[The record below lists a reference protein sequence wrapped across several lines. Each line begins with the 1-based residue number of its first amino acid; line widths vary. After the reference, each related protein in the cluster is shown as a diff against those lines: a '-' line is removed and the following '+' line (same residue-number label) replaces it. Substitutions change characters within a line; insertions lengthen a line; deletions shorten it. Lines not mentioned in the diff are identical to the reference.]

1 MEERAEGGFRS
12 VKRAREMEDDENRS
26 IPPSYCSHVAW
37 GYQAVNIK
45 TNYRTGNFTDREDLS
60 PSGAFSLAFSL
71 SLSLSIPLSP
81 SLRVSSALLWAIID
95 SEKDRKRTQKEGTVS
110 IIDSTGRPGDR
121 LAHFTHNIRNKY

>member
-1 MEERAEGGFRS
+1 MGCKGVSGGKRRVEEGGFGS

-60 PSGAFSLAFSL
+60 PSGAFSL
-71 SLSLSIPLSP
+71 PLSGI
-81 SLRVSSALLWAIID
+81 LHCFYGQL
-95 SEKDRKRTQKEGTVS
+95 
-110 IIDSTGRPGDR
+110 
-121 LAHFTHNIRNKY
+121 